1 MSIPLIDIK
10 LVWLA
15 EAGMTSNRVIDKL
28 QEKEALGRNP
38 SPTEAEYAKICGA
51 YLYLYKL
58 AQESNLLDKPDS
70 LTKTETIH

>member
-1 MSIPLIDIK
+1 MSLPLIDIK

-15 EAGMTSNRVIDKL
+15 EAGMTSTRVIEKIS
-28 QEKEALGRNP
+28 EKEALGRTL

-58 AQESNLLDKPDS
+58 AQESNILDKPDS
-70 LTKTETIH
+70 LTRTETIH

>member
-28 QEKEALGRNP
+28 QEKEALGRNL
-38 SPTEAEYAKICGA
+38 SPTEAEYAKSIDFSEENSHPILHG
-51 YLYLYKL
+51 
-58 AQESNLLDKPDS
+58 
-70 LTKTETIH
+70 